1 MGYGAPAPAAK
12 AKHRKNRLTKLMFRV
27 LYLKQ
32 FLQKCTSN
40 GIKPHECHGVKE

>member
-12 AKHRKNRLTKLMFRV
+12 AKHRKNRLTKLTFRI
-27 LYLKQ
+27 LYLKQQ

-40 GIKPHECHGVKE
+40 GIKPHECHVKE